1 MAKTRR
7 DHDCVEVKRAKR
19 RNSAPPSLIQ
29 IPGQVDHLEISF
41 GDRQVKL
48 TNLNKL
54 FWPELK
60 IPKRDLLQYYAD
72 VSTVLLPHLQ
82 DRAMVMKRYPNGAAG
97 EFFFM
102 KRAPEPRPAWIEI
115 CSISHGS
122 GNIIDFPII
131 QDLPA
136 LLWEINL
143 GCIYL
148 SQCNA

>member
-54 FWPELK
+54 FWPELG
-60 IPKRDLLQYYAD
+60 ITKRDLLQYYTD
-72 VSTVLLPHLQ
+72 VSHVLLPHLQ
-82 DRAMVMKRYPNGAAG
+82 DRAMVMKRYPSGAAG
-97 EFFFM
+97 PFFFQ
-102 KRAPEPRPAWIEI
+102 KRAPIPRPKWIDVCAIEHSSKSVI
-115 CSISHGS
+115 E
-122 GNIIDFPII
+122 F
-131 QDLPA
+131 
-136 LLWEINL
+136 
-143 GCIYL
+143 
-148 SQCNA
+148 